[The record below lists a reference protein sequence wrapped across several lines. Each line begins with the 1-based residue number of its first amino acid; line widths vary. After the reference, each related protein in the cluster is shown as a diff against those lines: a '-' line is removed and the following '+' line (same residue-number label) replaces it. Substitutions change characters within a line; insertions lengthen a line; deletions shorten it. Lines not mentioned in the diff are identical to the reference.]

1 MLSAILCTTN
11 YLNLAKKNYFE
22 KKINDVYMS
31 EPSSTTCSFYPSQ
44 TGLKTHPIDGA
55 FCSK

>member
-11 YLNLAKKNYFE
+11 YLYLAKKIIL
-22 KKINDVYMS
+22 KKKKNDVYMS
-31 EPSSTTCSFYPSQ
+31 EPYSTTCSFYPSQ
-44 TGLKTHPIDGA
+44 TGLKTHPIGGA